1 MLWMSNTLVYPCFEN
16 INLLE
21 IYSLSAYSV
30 ESKLRSVVIANLT
43 NECPTVISVGT
54 S

>member
-1 MLWMSNTLVYPCFEN
+1 MLWLSNTLVYPCFEN

-21 IYSLSAYSV
+21 IYGLSAYFV
-30 ESKLRSVVIANLT
+30 ESKLRSVVIAN
-43 NECPTVISVGT
+43 ECPTVVSVGT